1 MDMGHIKRGFM
12 DMGHIKRGLMD
23 MGHTKRGVMDVGSV
37 KAHINY
43 SPLDAVHIN
52 SRSKSH
58 PSGTSKWELLVG
70 HINSSL
76 DHGINSSDLINMGHI
91 NSGLMN
97 VVHTEK
103 I

>member
-1 MDMGHIKRGFM
+1 MWDTSTAAEWIWIHNSDLM

-52 SRSKSH
+52 SRSK
-58 PSGTSKWELLVG
+58 
-70 HINSSL
+70 
-76 DHGINSSDLINMGHI
+76 
-91 NSGLMN
+91 
-97 VVHTEK
+97 
-103 I
+103 